1 MTDDKARDGYFGWK
15 AGQATISQ
23 CASCVHK
30 DEDGS
35 TCKAFPDGI
44 PEDIL
49 LMKTDHS
56 KPVEGDGGIQYEA
69 EFPDSQPV
77 KSRARGTWLRSMRGF
92 TEGEHPRDPD
102 GKFGA
107 GGGGGGEGD
116 DGGGDGDSGGKYQAA
131 VGKDPEFTKKWN
143 EKLTDIKKEP
153 GPPPGESVIA
163 STNYYT
169 DEGYHKINGALRGT
183 SDEILDQKTIESI
196 QHMDNLCNRKM
207 LDRDIKTFR
216 SDDGAGLPNGGNLSE
231 AQFKKLKGSSF
242 TDRGF
247 TSTATDTSLG
257 DTFGDVK
264 YEYRIPKGSRGAYVD
279 SISKW
284 PDEREFVLG
293 RGTTSTIVDAKIVD
307 GRRTLVLEVQP

>member
-1 MTDDKARDGYFGWK
+1 LLSADKNSMYECVRVRSSKNPCVDCRRLEGQVHRLAAWSTRGLMMGSVGQRTECGGWECNHTLKKTK
-15 AGQATISQ
+15 A
-23 CASCVHK
+23 
-30 DEDGS
+30 
-35 TCKAFPDGI
+35 
-44 PEDIL
+44 
-49 LMKTDHS
+49 
-56 KPVEGDGGIQYEA
+56 
-69 EFPDSQPV
+69 
-77 KSRARGTWLRSMRGF
+77 RARGDWTRSMMLGWE
-92 TEGEHPRDPD
+92 EGKHPRDPD